1 MKKVA
6 VILAGCGYLDG
17 SEIRESV
24 LTLLALDTANI
35 EYQIFAPD
43 EPLFHVIDHVS
54 GEISEGESRNILQEA
69 GRIARGK
76 ISSIDKLEENDFDG
90 LIIPGGFGVAKNLST
105 FAFKGAEASV
115 HSTVASIL
123 KAFHQN
129 KKPIGAIC
137 ISPALLAL
145 TFGNLHPNITLG
157 SDTNIAKEIEKTGA
171 IHHVCQTS
179 EIVVDKQN
187 LFVTT
192 PAYMD
197 DQANLKDIFT
207 GITSLVEAMTTLAN

>member
-6 VILAGCGYLDG
+6 VILSGCGYLDG

-24 LTLLALDTANI
+24 LTLLALDAANI

-43 EPLFHVIDHVS
+43 EPLFHVMSHVK
-54 GEISEGESRNILQEA
+54 GEVNTAESRNILQEA
-69 GRIARGK
+69 ARIARGE
-76 ISSIDKLEENDFDG
+76 ISSLDQLNENEFDG
-90 LIIPGGFGVAKNLST
+90 LLLPGGFGVAKNLST
-105 FAFKGAEASV
+105 FALKGAEASV
-115 HSTVASIL
+115 HSGINSIL
-123 KAFHQN
+123 KVFHQS
-129 KKPIGAIC
+129 KKPIGAVC

-157 SDTNIAKEIEKTGA
+157 FDDNIAKEIQKTGS

-179 EIVVDKQN
+179 DCVVDKQN

-197 DQANLKDIFT
+197 DKASLKDIYQ
-207 GITSLVEAMTTLAN
+207 GITKLVKEMKDLVH

>member
-6 VILAGCGYLDG
+6 VILSGCGYLDG

-24 LTLLALDTANI
+24 LTLLALDAANI

-54 GEISEGESRNILQEA
+54 AEINMTERRNVLQEA
-69 GRIARGK
+69 ARIARGE
-76 ISSIDKLEENDFDG
+76 ISLLHKLDTNEFDG
-90 LIIPGGFGVAKNLST
+90 LLLPGGFGVAKNLST
-105 FAFKGAEASV
+105 FAFKGAEARV
-115 HSTVASIL
+115 HGTVASIL
-123 KAFHQN
+123 KAFHQS

-145 TFGNLHPNITLG
+145 TFGELHPTITLG
-157 SDTNIAKEIEKTGA
+157 SDINMAKEIEKTGS
-171 IHHVCQTS
+171 IHHNCQT
-179 EIVVDKQN
+179 VDCVIDQQN

-197 DQANLKDIFT
+197 DQASLKDIYQ
-207 GITSLVEAMTTLAN
+207 GITCLVNAMTILEN

>member
-6 VILAGCGYLDG
+6 VILSGCGYLDG

-24 LTLLALDTANI
+24 LALLALDTANI
-35 EYQIFAPD
+35 EYQIFALD

-54 GEISEGESRNILQEA
+54 GKISAGESRNILQEA
-69 GRIARGK
+69 GRIARGE
-76 ISSIDKLEENDFDG
+76 ISTLDKLDENEFDG

-123 KAFHQN
+123 KAFHQS

-145 TFGNLHPNITLG
+145 TFGNLHPHITLG

-171 IHHVCQTS
+171 IHHACQTS
-179 EIVVDKQN
+179 ESVVDKQN

-197 DQANLKDIFT
+197 DQVCLKDIYI
-207 GITSLVEAMTTLAN
+207 GITSLVKAMITLAN

>member
-6 VILAGCGYLDG
+6 VILSGCGYLDG

-35 EYQIFAPD
+35 EYQIFALD

-54 GEISEGESRNILQEA
+54 GKISAGESRNILQEA
-69 GRIARGK
+69 GRIARGE
-76 ISSIDKLEENDFDG
+76 ISTLDKLDENEFDG

-123 KAFHQN
+123 KVFHQS

-145 TFGNLHPNITLG
+145 TFGNLHPHITLG

-179 EIVVDKQN
+179 NCVVDNQN

-197 DQANLKDIFT
+197 DQACLKDIYI
-207 GITSLVEAMTTLAN
+207 GITSLVEAMITLAN